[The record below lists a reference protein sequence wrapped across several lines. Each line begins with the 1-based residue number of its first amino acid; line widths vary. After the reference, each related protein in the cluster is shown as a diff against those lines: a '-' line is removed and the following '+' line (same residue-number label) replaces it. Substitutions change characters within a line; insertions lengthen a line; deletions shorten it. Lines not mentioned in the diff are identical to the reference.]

1 MQCHL
6 VVHDTSIPYIRKPVE
21 FLRRAIA
28 AEHGTVGFHVVKER
42 VEEAPIDAPAIVYV
56 IGEKL
61 APFARRAG
69 VFHAYFN
76 FSVVAPIGNPF
87 AMSPAGA
94 LLIRKKRG
102 MLKHKLPGA
111 DVVLDYYPA
120 QTRVLQRRLDLPV
133 LGFLPCSLP
142 SDRPPI
148 PMAER
153 DFDLCFV
160 GGVSPR
166 RARVLDRARAAGLTL
181 SPERGADLE
190 DLSARSRLTLNIHM
204 KASNHLEIPRIIG
217 ALSTRSPVITETSHG
232 LAEIVDSD
240 SVRQGRARDL
250 VAIAQTLLGDAST
263 LDRLESEAARAF
275 EAYHGRAVSQMAEL
289 CREVTRLAAVAQN
302 ARQLPRAA

>member
-1 MQCHL
+1 
-6 VVHDTSIPYIRKPVE
+6 
-21 FLRRAIA
+21 
-28 AEHGTVGFHVVKER
+28 
-42 VEEAPIDAPAIVYV
+42 
-56 IGEKL
+56 
-61 APFARRAG
+61 
-69 VFHAYFN
+69 
-76 FSVVAPIGNPF
+76 
-87 AMSPAGA
+87 
-94 LLIRKKRG
+94 
-102 MLKHKLPGA
+102 
-111 DVVLDYYPA
+111 
-120 QTRVLQRRLDLPV
+120 
-133 LGFLPCSLP
+133 
-142 SDRPPI
+142 
-148 PMAER
+148 MAER

-204 KASNHLEIPRIIG
+204 QASNHLEIPRIIG

-240 SVRQGRARDL
+240 SLRQGRARDL